1 MKVCFT
7 DAAKGVIQD
16 KKAMAALTTDGL
28 ILRGLRGV
36 QPGFQLVQIPV
47 HAQLVI
53 KDGLERELL
62 VLLRPFQPELQRFLA
77 HPVRQDGE
85 GESQETLA
93 ERYYKEGDLPSF
105 KTVFAGL
112 DRPEQAAWMTKM

>member
-16 KKAMAALTTDGL
+16 KKAMAALTKVLARLREETGGTDFPMT
-28 ILRGLRGV
+28 R
-36 QPGFQLVQIPV
+36 PLVYQW
-47 HAQLVI
+47 
-53 KDGLERELL
+53 KDTG
-62 VLLRPFQPELQRFLA
+62 
-77 HPVRQDGE
+77 

-105 KTVFAGL
+105 KTRATEAEVPSSFG
-112 DRPEQAAWMTKM
+112 RFHPMPKM